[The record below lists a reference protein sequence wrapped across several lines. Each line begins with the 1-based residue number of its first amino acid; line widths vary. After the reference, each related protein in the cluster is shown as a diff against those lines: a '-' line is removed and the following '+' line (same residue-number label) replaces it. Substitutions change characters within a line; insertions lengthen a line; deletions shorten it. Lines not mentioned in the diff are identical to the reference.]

1 MRSSGFVCRLP
12 LDLLHKCKSS
22 PHPPA
27 SRALRSTSKFGRSGA
42 DFKVPLPLWA
52 GVCTHLD
59 FAESQCRGTSP
70 RSPAL
75 GGLTP
80 PKPPAS
86 EFWGITPRSVQLL
99 YVQSVEL

>member
-80 PKPPAS
+80 PTPPHQSS
-86 EFWGITPRSVQLL
+86 EV
-99 YVQSVEL
+99 